1 MKYRYL
7 ISTIVILCHLMT
19 DLSSQSKSYDQWNTL
34 AMVNQESKFDDLMGM
49 IIKTAT
55 PTPVVQALAGKE
67 IEIRGYMIAL
77 DVKAQQSHFM
87 FSRYPQNMCFFC
99 GAAGPESAM
108 QVFMKGG
115 VKIAHTTS
123 KVKLKGTL
131 NIQQGDPTGL
141 IYTLTNAELIEI
153 IK

>member
-1 MKYRYL
+1 MRSL
-7 ISTIVILCHLMT
+7 HHILYILLLLT
-19 DLSSQSKSYDQWNTL
+19 ASPSLAQETSYDQWNTL
-34 AMVNQESKFDDLMGM
+34 ALVNMESKFDDMMGM

-55 PTPVVQALAGKE
+55 PTPIVQGLEGKE

-77 DVKAQQSHFM
+77 DVKAEQSHFM

-108 QVFMKGG
+108 QVFMAEKK
-115 VKIAHTTS
+115 KIKHTTN
-123 KVKLKGTL
+123 KVVLKGTL

-141 IYTLTNAELIEI
+141 IYTLTNAELLEI
-153 IK
+153 LK